1 MPKQITRQSTRIQ
14 SKTTQHRI
22 AKVPKNTPFI
32 FNTSK
37 NDKVKEP
44 LWDTT

>member
-32 FNTSK
+32 FNTQK
-37 NDKVKEP
+37 NGVKEP